1 MYAIFK
7 SGGKQYEATT
17 GAVVKL
23 EKLPGEVGQSVT
35 LNEVLLVTEG
45 DQVRVGQPLLDDVAI
60 QGRIVK
66 QGRGR
71 KIVIYKYKRR
81 KDYSRKMGHRQDFTA
96 VRIESIG
103 PQGQTAAASAP
114 QEETTS
120 EA

>member
-35 LNEVLLVTEG
+35 LSEVLMVTEG
-45 DQVRVGQPLLDDVAI
+45 DQVRIGQPVLEGVAI
-60 QGRIVK
+60 QGRIVM

-81 KDYSRKMGHRQDFTA
+81 KDYSKKMGHRQDYTA

-103 PQGQTAAASAP
+103 AQSHQETAASTA
-114 QEETTS
+114 QENPS

>member
-35 LNEVLLVTEG
+35 LSDVLMVTEG
-45 DQVRVGQPLLDDVAI
+45 DQVRIGQPILDDVAI

-81 KDYSRKMGHRQDFTA
+81 KDYSKKMGHRQDYTA

-103 PQGQTAAASAP
+103 AQGQETAASAG
-114 QEETTS
+114 QENAS

>member
-1 MYAIFK
+1 
-7 SGGKQYEATT
+7 
-17 GAVVKL
+17 VVKL
-23 EKLPGEVGQSVT
+23 EKLAGEVGQSVT
-35 LNEVLLVTEG
+35 LGEVLMVTEG
-45 DQVRVGQPLLDDVAI
+45 DQVRIGRPILDGVAI

-81 KDYSRKMGHRQDFTA
+81 KDYSKKMGHRQDYTA

-103 PQGQTAAASAP
+103 AQGQETAASAA
-114 QEETTS
+114 QENSS